1 MESKPILIV
10 RSLLFWVAFIIS
22 TAVFGLLIL
31 LFFFTPSS
39 FRLKIARLWSFTN
52 NFLLKVFCGIR
63 YQVSGLENLNLEN
76 ISLDIKSPDNTR
88 SVNGHHKKN
97 GIILCKHQSTWE
109 TLALHSFTP
118 LVRWVFKRELMLI
131 PVFGWALALTD
142 PIALNRGAGRAAI
155 NQLIEKGTRKLNDG
169 KWLIMFPEGTRTTPG
184 KTHKYKIGGA
194 LLAAE
199 SGYPVVPIAHNA
211 GEFWPRHSFIKWP
224 GTISVVIGPAI
235 LSEGRKAEDINNDV
249 SSWIE
254 ETMQHI
260 SDKSRWNR

>member
-1 MESKPILIV
+1 MESTPILFV
-10 RSLLFWVAFIIS
+10 RSLLFWVVFIIS

-39 FRLKIARLWSFTN
+39 FRLKIARLWSYSN
-52 NFLLKVFCGIR
+52 NLWLRLFCGIR
-63 YQVSGLENLNLEN
+63 YKVSGLENL
-76 ISLDIKSPDNTR
+76 
-88 SVNGHHKKN
+88 SVESTNKN
-97 GIILCKHQSTWE
+97 NAIVLCKHQSTWE

-118 LVRWVFKRELMLI
+118 LVRWVFKRELMFV

-142 PIALNRGAGRAAI
+142 PIALNRAAGRAAM
-155 NQLIEKGTRKLNDG
+155 NQLIEKGKKKLKEG
-169 KWLIMFPEGTRTTPG
+169 KWLILFPEGTRTQPG

-194 LLAAE
+194 LLAE
-199 SGYPVVPIAHNA
+199 KSGYPVVPIAHNA
-211 GEFWPRHSFIKWP
+211 GEFWPKHSFIKWP

-254 ETMQHI
+254 ETMLKI
-260 SDKSRWNR
+260 SDKSRWDR